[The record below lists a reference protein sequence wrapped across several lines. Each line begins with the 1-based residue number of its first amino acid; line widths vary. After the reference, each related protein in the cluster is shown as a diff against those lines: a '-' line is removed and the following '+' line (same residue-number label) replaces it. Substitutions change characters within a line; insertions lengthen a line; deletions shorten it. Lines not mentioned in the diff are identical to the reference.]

1 MTSAAITIDE
11 ALTDPE
17 LFQPWFEG
25 ETWDGW
31 RAVLKAAYALP
42 MTGDEVKFFR
52 SIAERDPPKRRV
64 RELWCIVGRRGGKD
78 SVASVIAAH
87 SAALFSE
94 GHRLRPGERALV
106 MCLAVDRDGAKI
118 VLNYT
123 RSFFTDID
131 LLRGMV
137 QRETATGFEL
147 TNSVD
152 VAISTNSFRSVRGRP
167 ILCAILD
174 ETAFWRDETSATP
187 DEETYKAIRPALA
200 SIPGSIIIGIS
211 SPYRKSGLLYKK
223 FKEHYGRDGDVLV
236 IKAPTRTL
244 NPTIDPAIID
254 EAIAE
259 DPASAAAEWMAEFR
273 DDIAGFADIA
283 MIEASVDRDVTVRPP
298 RDGHQYQSFCDPSG
312 GAKDSFTAAV
322 AHDEAGVAILDCLVE
337 IKAPFNPTSATE
349 QIAGVLKS
357 YGLTSTTGD
366 RYAAQWVVD
375 AFAKCGITYQHSER
389 DRSAI
394 YLDVLPLFTS
404 GRVRLLD
411 NKRLVSQFGGLERRT
426 SPIGKDRVDH
436 GPGGHDDVCNSA
448 AGALVRCSSP
458 LIFPGWGI
466 FEHYRRQSE
475 AVTGAKT
482 AEAAKVV
489 MRAPE
494 NFNSGH
500 VTLISGRTLPVPADR
515 CVAMSVTEAEGQ
527 KASGW
532 TKKEFADA

>member
-1 MTSAAITIDE
+1 MKQPAISIDE

-42 MTGDEVKFFR
+42 MTGDEVDFFR

-87 SAALFSE
+87 SAALFTE

-106 MCLAVDRDGAKI
+106 MCLAVDRDQAKI

-123 RSFFTDID
+123 KSYFEDVE
-131 LLRGMV
+131 LLKGLLGKKP
-137 QRETATGFEL
+137 TATGFEL

-152 VAISTNSFRSVRGRP
+152 VVISTNSFRSVRGRP

-187 DEETYKAIRPALA
+187 DEETYKAIKPALA
-200 SIPGSIIIGIS
+200 SLPGSMIIGIS
-211 SPYRKSGLLYKK
+211 SPYRKAGLLYKK

-244 NPTIDPAIID
+244 NPLIDQAIID
-254 EAIAE
+254 EAMAE
-259 DPASAAAEWMAEFR
+259 DPAAARAEWGAEFR
-273 DDIAGFADIA
+273 DDIAGFVDATV
-283 MIEASVDRDVTVRPP
+283 IEAAVDYGVTVRPP
-298 RDGHQYQSFCDPSG
+298 RAGVRYRSGCDPSG
-312 GAKDSFTAAV
+312 GARDSFTAAI
-322 AHDEAGVAILDCLVE
+322 AHDEGNIAVLDCVIE

-349 QIAGVLKS
+349 QIAETLKA
-357 YGLTSTTGD
+357 YGLSQTVGD
-366 RYAAQWVVD
+366 KYAAQWVVD
-375 AFAKCGITYQHSER
+375 AFAKCGIKYAHSER
-389 DRSAI
+389 DRSSI
-394 YLDVLPLFTS
+394 YLDALPLFTS

-411 NKRLVSQFGGLERRT
+411 NKRLVNQFASLERRT
-426 SPIGKDRVDH
+426 SSIGKDRVDH

-448 AGALVRCSSP
+448 ALALITRGRQPIVISDEMLAKSRQPGPPRSSV
-458 LIFPGWGI
+458 
-466 FEHYRRQSE
+466 YRQQ
-475 AVTGAKT
+475 
-482 AEAAKVV
+482 
-489 MRAPE
+489 RA
-494 NFNSGH
+494 
-500 VTLISGRTLPVPADR
+500 LGR
-515 CVAMSVTEAEGQ
+515 
-527 KASGW
+527 
-532 TKKEFADA
+532 

>member
-1 MTSAAITIDE
+1 MTSAAISIDE

-31 RAVLKAAYALP
+31 RSVLKAAYALP
-42 MTGDEVKFFR
+42 MTGDEVDFFR
-52 SIAERDPPKRRV
+52 SVAERDPPKRRV

-87 SAALFSE
+87 SAALFDQ

-106 MCLAVDRDGAKI
+106 MCLAVDRDQAKV
-118 VLNYT
+118 VLNYC

-131 LLRGMV
+131 LLKGMV
-137 QRETATGFEL
+137 QRTTAVGFEL

-187 DEETYKAIRPALA
+187 DEETYKAIKPALA

-223 FKEHYGRDGDVLV
+223 FKDHYGRDGDVLV

-244 NPTIDPAIID
+244 NPLIDQAIID
-254 EAIAE
+254 EAMAE
-259 DPASAAAEWMAEFR
+259 DPAAARAEWGAEFR
-273 DDIAGFADIA
+273 DDIAGFADITL
-283 MIEASVDRDVTVRPP
+283 IEGAVDYGVTVRPP
-298 RDGHQYQSFCDPSG
+298 RAGVRYRSGCDPSG
-312 GAKDSFTAAV
+312 GARDSFTAAV
-322 AHDEAGVAILDCLVE
+322 AHDEGNVAVLDCVVE

-349 QIAGVLKS
+349 QIAETLKA
-357 YGLTSTTGD
+357 YGLTSTVGD
-366 RYAAQWVVD
+366 KYAAEWVVD
-375 AFAKCGITYQHSER
+375 AFAKVGIKYNHSER

-394 YLDVLPLFTS
+394 YLDALPMFTS

-411 NKRLVSQFGGLERRT
+411 NKRLTNQFASLERRT
-426 SPIGKDRVDH
+426 SSSGKDRVDH

-448 AGALVRCSSP
+448 ALALITRGRP
-458 LIFPGWGI
+458 LMVISAELLAKSRQPGPPRTSA
-466 FEHYRRQSE
+466 YRQQ
-475 AVTGAKT
+475 
-482 AEAAKVV
+482 
-489 MRAPE
+489 RA
-494 NFNSGH
+494 F
-500 VTLISGRTLPVPADR
+500 R
-515 CVAMSVTEAEGQ
+515 
-527 KASGW
+527 
-532 TKKEFADA
+532 

>member
-1 MTSAAITIDE
+1 MTTASISIDE
-11 ALTDPE
+11 ALTDPA
-17 LFQPWFEG
+17 LFQPWFPG

-42 MTGDEVKFFR
+42 MTGDEVDFFR

-78 SVASVIAAH
+78 SVASVIGAH

-106 MCLAVDRDGAKI
+106 MCLAVDRDQAKV

-123 RSFFTDID
+123 RSFFADVD
-131 LLRGMV
+131 LLKGMV

-152 VAISTNSFRSVRGRP
+152 VTISTNSFRSVRGRP

-187 DEETYKAIRPALA
+187 DEETYKAIKPALA
-200 SIPGSIIIGIS
+200 SIPGSIVIGIS

-244 NPTIDPAIID
+244 NPLIDQSIID
-254 EAIAE
+254 EAMAE
-259 DPASAAAEWMAEFR
+259 DPAAARAEWMAEFR

-283 MIEASVDRDVTVRPP
+283 LIEAAVDYGVTVRPP
-298 RDGHQYQSFCDPSG
+298 RAGVHRYRSGCDPSG
-312 GAKDSFTAAV
+312 GARDSFTCAI
-322 AHDEAGVAILDCLVE
+322 AHDEGNIAVLDCVVE

-349 QIAGVLKS
+349 QIAETLKS
-357 YGLTSTTGD
+357 YGLTSTVGD
-366 RYAAQWVVD
+366 KYAAQWVVD
-375 AFAKCGITYQHSER
+375 AFAKCGIKYAHSER

-394 YLDVLPLFTS
+394 YLDALPLFTS
-404 GRVRLLD
+404 GRARLLD
-411 NKRLVSQFGGLERRT
+411 NKRLTNQFASLERRT
-426 SPIGKDRVDH
+426 SSAGRDRIDH
-436 GPGGHDDVCNSA
+436 GPGGHDDLINSVA
-448 AGALVRCSSP
+448 LALVTR
-458 LIFPGWGI
+458 G
-466 FEHYRRQSE
+466 
-475 AVTGAKT
+475 
-482 AEAAKVV
+482 
-489 MRAPE
+489 RAPMIFTPE
-494 NFNSGH
+494 LLARSAQPGPPRTSAYRQQRAF
-500 VTLISGRTLPVPADR
+500 GR
-515 CVAMSVTEAEGQ
+515 
-527 KASGW
+527 
-532 TKKEFADA
+532 

>member
-1 MTSAAITIDE
+1 MTSAAISIDE

-17 LFQPWFEG
+17 LFEPWFSG

-42 MTGDEVKFFR
+42 MTGDEVEFFR
-52 SIAERDPPKRRV
+52 SVAERDPPKRRV

-87 SAALFSE
+87 SAALFDQ
-94 GHRLRPGERALV
+94 GYRLRPGERALV
-106 MCLAVDRDGAKI
+106 MCLAVDRDQAKV
-118 VLNYT
+118 VLNYS

-131 LLRGMV
+131 LLKGMV

-187 DEETYKAIRPALA
+187 DEETYKAIKPALA

-223 FKEHYGRDGDVLV
+223 FKEHYGREGDVLV

-244 NPTIDPAIID
+244 NPLIDQAIID
-254 EAIAE
+254 DAMAE
-259 DPASAAAEWMAEFR
+259 DPAAARAEWMAEFR
-273 DDIAGFADIA
+273 DDIGGWAELA
-283 MIEASVDRDVTVRPP
+283 MIEAAVDYGVTVRPP
-298 RDGHQYQSFCDPSG
+298 IAGRRYRSGCDPSG
-312 GAKDSFTAAV
+312 GARDSFTAAI
-322 AHDEAGVAILDCLVE
+322 AHDEGNVAVLDCVVE

-349 QIAGVLKS
+349 QIAETLKS
-357 YGLTSTTGD
+357 YGLSQTVGD
-366 RYAAQWVVD
+366 KYAAQWVVD
-375 AFAKCGITYQHSER
+375 AFAKCGIKYCHSER
-389 DRSAI
+389 DRSSI
-394 YLDVLPLFTS
+394 YLDALPLFTS

-411 NKRLVSQFGGLERRT
+411 NKRLINQFASLERRT
-426 SPIGKDRVDH
+426 SSIGRDRVDH

-448 AGALVRCSSP
+448 ALALVTR
-458 LIFPGWGI
+458 G
-466 FEHYRRQSE
+466 RQPMIISDE
-475 AVTGAKT
+475 VLA
-482 AEAAKVV
+482 
-489 MRAPE
+489 RASQPSRAIRAH
-494 NFNSGH
+494 F
-500 VTLISGRTLPVPADR
+500 
-515 CVAMSVTEAEGQ
+515 
-527 KASGW
+527 
-532 TKKEFADA
+532 